1 VSAASSNPD
10 EKMVTNDGKKG
21 PQLWPA
27 WVYCT
32 RYSDRPS
39 SGEFLLLQSDYSMFK
54 SVSLHSVGPFH
65 PTRIWRPS
73 ETLAKEWGLPELISD
88 CGAQRAHL

>member
-10 EKMVTNDGKKG
+10 EKSNDYAKG

-39 SGEFLLLQSDYSMFK
+39 SGEFFLLQSDYTIFK
-54 SVSLHSVGPFH
+54 SISLHSVGQ
-65 PTRIWRPS
+65 
-73 ETLAKEWGLPELISD
+73 LAPLEFGN
-88 CGAQRAHL
+88 HLKI

>member
-10 EKMVTNDGKKG
+10 EKLPTNDNRKG
-21 PQLWPA
+21 AQLWPA

-39 SGEFLLLQSDYSMFK
+39 SGESLLLKPVYTVFRSVTWQVMDYS
-54 SVSLHSVGPFH
+54 SHSNMGNIWIFCKRTGP
-65 PTRIWRPS
+65 P
-73 ETLAKEWGLPELISD
+73 LADSGL
-88 CGAQRAHL
+88 

>member
-1 VSAASSNPD
+1 MSQIGSDVKISE
-10 EKMVTNDGKKG
+10 EKEEEKEEKEGKDGKDGKDI

-39 SGEFLLLQSDYSMFK
+39 SGRKFRSF
-54 SVSLHSVGPFH
+54 F
-65 PTRIWRPS
+65 RN
-73 ETLAKEWGLPELISD
+73 
-88 CGAQRAHL
+88 

>member
-10 EKMVTNDGKKG
+10 EKLLNETTKG

-39 SGEFLLLQSDYSMFK
+39 SGEFSVLTPVYEMFK
-54 SVSLHSVGPFH
+54 FISLHSGGLRITLYGPV
-65 PTRIWRPS
+65 
-73 ETLAKEWGLPELISD
+73 LIT
-88 CGAQRAHL
+88 

>member
-10 EKMVTNDGKKG
+10 EKLVNNDCKKG

-39 SGEFLLLQSDYSMFK
+39 SGEFLLLKSVYTMFK
-54 SVSLHSVGPFH
+54 SISLHSGGLQITLDGPV
-65 PTRIWRPS
+65 
-73 ETLAKEWGLPELISD
+73 LIT
-88 CGAQRAHL
+88 